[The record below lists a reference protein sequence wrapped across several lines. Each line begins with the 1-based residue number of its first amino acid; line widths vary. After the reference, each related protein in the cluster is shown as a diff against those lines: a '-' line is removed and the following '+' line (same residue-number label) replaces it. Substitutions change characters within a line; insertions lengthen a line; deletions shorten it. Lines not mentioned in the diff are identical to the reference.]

1 MRHRGW
7 SPLALAMVFPVML
20 FAVSCSRKV
29 VQTHSQ
35 PVSMTDPEARKSP
48 AKPMPE
54 VQKSPVRPAT
64 EVRKDP
70 AGPAAVAEPDGRRD
84 EARLRAEAAARLAA
98 LTAFVGENV
107 HFAFGSSLL
116 SDQARQILNGKAGYL
131 RSNPDI
137 TVTVEGHCDDRG
149 TNAYN
154 VALGERRARSVKM
167 FLVDLGIGTD
177 RLNTASYGEERPV
190 APGHDEASW
199 AANRRAQFVI
209 DRSADDRR
217 SVKN

>member
-116 SDQARQILNGKAGYL
+116 SDQARQILHGKAEYL
-131 RSNPDI
+131 RTNPGI
-137 TVTVEGHCDDRG
+137 AVTVEGHCDDRG
-149 TNAYN
+149 TIAYN
-154 VALGERRARSVKM
+154 LALGDRRAESVKSY
-167 FLVDLGIGTD
+167 LAGLGIGAN
-177 RLNTASYGEERPV
+177 RLNTVSYGKERPV
-190 APGHDEASW
+190 AAGHDESSW
-199 AANRRAQFVI
+199 ARNRRAQLVI
-209 DRSADDRR
+209 
-217 SVKN
+217 N